1 MLRLDRPEFKYI
13 YRPLADKPLSC
24 EGKIQSIRSKSE
36 RGGGGICKFENAF
49 RSFVFFYLPGTP
61 EKKKSVGTYI
71 RIFTVNIVDYLCT
84 VPSGIFGRE

>member
-1 MLRLDRPEFKYI
+1 MRGEN
-13 YRPLADKPLSC
+13 
-24 EGKIQSIRSKSE
+24 SINSVKKRA
-36 RGGGGICKFENAF
+36 GGGGICKFENAF

-84 VPSGIFGRE
+84 VPSGIFGREYINYTSSDQIIHVGKDHFLPI